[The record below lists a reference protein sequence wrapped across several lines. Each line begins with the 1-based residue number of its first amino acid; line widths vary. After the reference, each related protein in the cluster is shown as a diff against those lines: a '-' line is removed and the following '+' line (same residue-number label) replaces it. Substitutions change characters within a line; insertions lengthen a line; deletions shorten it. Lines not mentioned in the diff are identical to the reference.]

1 MMEVRLSVD
10 GMEVELNPFVTK
22 IIARVVEALVTS
34 LKGVDE
40 NWRRIELE
48 VIK

>member
-1 MMEVRLSVD
+1 MEVRLSVD